1 MIHGILDTKKGD
13 EHVGR
18 NIFVVDGKNRGTD
31 RKNGETDAAALAW
44 ETGMKHGEILQRL
57 KEMEEKNWLV
67 TYEIDMCCGEEYI
80 VDGLTDEGKAALA
93 ELKK

>member
-1 MIHGILDTKKGD
+1 MLEETYLLLMEKIVALT
-13 EHVGR
+13 E
-18 NIFVVDGKNRGTD
+18 KN
-31 RKNGETDAAALAW
+31 W

>member
-1 MIHGILDTKKGD
+1 
-13 EHVGR
+13 
-18 NIFVVDGKNRGTD
+18 
-31 RKNGETDAAALAW
+31 
-44 ETGMKHGEILQRL
+44 MKHGEILQRL

>member
-1 MIHGILDTKKGD
+1 MVYLIQKKGMSML
-13 EHVGR
+13 EETYLLLMEKIVEL
-18 NIFVVDGKNRGTD
+18 TE
-31 RKNGETDAAALAW
+31 KNGETDAAALAL
-44 ETGMKHGEILQRL
+44 KHGDILLRL

-80 VDGLTDEGKAALA
+80 VDGLTDAGKAALA